1 MGGRGR
7 GCMVLKNIEFSLSAS
22 GRALS
27 TLVPVR
33 MKRRRKLKVDQMCDN
48 SKITNAEKMKK
59 M

>member
-1 MGGRGR
+1 
-7 GCMVLKNIEFSLSAS
+7 MVLKNIEFSLSAS

-33 MKRRRKLKVDQMCDN
+33 TKRRRKLKVDQMCDN
-48 SKITNAEKMKK
+48 SKITNAEKKMKK

>member
-48 SKITNAEKMKK
+48 SKITNAEKK
-59 M
+59 